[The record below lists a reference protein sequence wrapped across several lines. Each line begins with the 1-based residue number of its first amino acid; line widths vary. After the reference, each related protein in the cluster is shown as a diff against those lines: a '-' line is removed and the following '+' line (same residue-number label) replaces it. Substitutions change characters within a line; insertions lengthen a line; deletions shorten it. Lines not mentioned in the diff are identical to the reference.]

1 MMNNPKTLYEE
12 SEGKEEYT
20 MKNLKFWWTASLL
33 VITCIVLIW
42 TICSFAG
49 IKLPDTVIRIMGVLD
64 LCAIPVLI
72 YSSVKLN
79 IQKKEK

>member
-1 MMNNPKTLYEE
+1 MKNPKL
-12 SEGKEEYT
+12 
-20 MKNLKFWWTASLL
+20 LWTASLL
-33 VITCIVLIW
+33 VITCVVLIW

-49 IKLPDTVIRIMGVLD
+49 ISLPDTVIRIMGVLD

-79 IQKKEK
+79 MQKKE

>member
-1 MMNNPKTLYEE
+1 
-12 SEGKEEYT
+12 
-20 MKNLKFWWTASLL
+20 MKNLKLWWTASLL

-49 IKLPDTVIRIMGVLD
+49 IKLPDTATRILGVLD

-79 IQKKEK
+79 KQKKEK

>member
-1 MMNNPKTLYEE
+1 MINNSKTLYEE
-12 SEGKEEYT
+12 SGGKGKNT
-20 MKNLKFWWTASLL
+20 MKNLRLLWTASILI
-33 VITCIVLIW
+33 ITCIVLIW

-79 IQKKEK
+79 KQKKE